1 MKKVISGKE
10 LKEKM
15 LESVNLICDAV
26 GSTLG
31 PSGNNVLI
39 NTDDSSSYI
48 TNDGV
53 TIATSISSED
63 IIVDTIL
70 DIIKE
75 ASLKTDEKVGDGT
88 TTTLV
93 LLKQIFQNGL
103 KEIYKGIN
111 AVYLKKEIEASV
123 KEVIK
128 EIELLKNMPTK
139 EDLKSIASIS
149 SEDYKIGNVVSEV
162 YDKVGSKSAIRI
174 EEGDC
179 EETFYNIKSGYSVE
193 TEISTLY
200 FKNNEN
206 IKLNNPYI
214 VTIRGYLESLEQ
226 VSSIINEGLEN
237 NRNIVIF
244 SEDFDES
251 VKNEIMIYYLQAKKN
266 VFLFK
271 VPDYAKR
278 QDIIL
283 EDISAISNSKI
294 VNLNYNKIIFNDLGR
309 INTAYIKENEV
320 ILMSDN
326 KIEDRLIKLEKEL
339 KKTDSDYDKEF
350 INDEIAKLTKGIATI
365 YVGGITKIEKKEKIM
380 RCYDAI
386 NAIEESKKGI
396 VVGEGI
402 IYLKVRETLSSNSI
416 GDEII
421 KKALLMPFMIIMQNS
436 GVTFNVFDEIKS
448 SKYKKAYN
456 IQNETFEDIKYSNI
470 IDPESVVKEALI
482 NAASIATMLLTTN
495 YLVINTNEDTMR
507 I

>member
-103 KEIYKGIN
+103 KEIDKGIN

-128 EIELLKNMPTK
+128 EIELLKKMPTK

-226 VSSIINEGLEN
+226 VSSIIN
-237 NRNIVIF
+237 V
-244 SEDFDES
+244 
-251 VKNEIMIYYLQAKKN
+251 V
-266 VFLFK
+266 
-271 VPDYAKR
+271 VP
-278 QDIIL
+278 
-283 EDISAISNSKI
+283 
-294 VNLNYNKIIFNDLGR
+294 
-309 INTAYIKENEV
+309 
-320 ILMSDN
+320 
-326 KIEDRLIKLEKEL
+326 
-339 KKTDSDYDKEF
+339 
-350 INDEIAKLTKGIATI
+350 
-365 YVGGITKIEKKEKIM
+365 
-380 RCYDAI
+380 
-386 NAIEESKKGI
+386 
-396 VVGEGI
+396 
-402 IYLKVRETLSSNSI
+402 
-416 GDEII
+416 
-421 KKALLMPFMIIMQNS
+421 
-436 GVTFNVFDEIKS
+436 
-448 SKYKKAYN
+448 
-456 IQNETFEDIKYSNI
+456 
-470 IDPESVVKEALI
+470 
-482 NAASIATMLLTTN
+482 
-495 YLVINTNEDTMR
+495 
-507 I
+507 